1 MVQLCALFLL
11 VSILCLATAS
21 SSNVVSRNNL
31 AVSPKLK
38 KRSKKTSTSIV
49 ASGKISRKK
58 GLDSKKNALPTVV
71 AQAVVARSGLISK
84 VRSRLPFSKPI
95 LPPVP
100 KVTGPP
106 PSSLAKI
113 NILMLMFYTTLGAAM
128 PYIPLYY
135 RNIGLSSKFTVWYNA
150 LFLTHLKSYY
160 IKSYYIKSYH
170 ITSCHIK
177 SIKSHLLE

>member
-49 ASGKISRKK
+49 ASGKIPTKK
-58 GLDSKKNALPTVV
+58 GQVSKKNALPTVV
-71 AQAVVARSGLISK
+71 AQSGLISK

-135 RNIGLSSKFTVWYNA
+135 RNIGLSSKFT
-150 LFLTHLKSYY
+150 T
-160 IKSYYIKSYH
+160 
-170 ITSCHIK
+170 
-177 SIKSHLLE
+177 

>member
-49 ASGKISRKK
+49 ASGKIPIKK
-58 GLDSKKNALPTVV
+58 GQVSKKNALPTVV
-71 AQAVVARSGLISK
+71 AQRGLISK

-135 RNIGLSSKFTVWYNA
+135 RNIGLSSKF
-150 LFLTHLKSYY
+150 
-160 IKSYYIKSYH
+160 II
-170 ITSCHIK
+170 
-177 SIKSHLLE
+177 